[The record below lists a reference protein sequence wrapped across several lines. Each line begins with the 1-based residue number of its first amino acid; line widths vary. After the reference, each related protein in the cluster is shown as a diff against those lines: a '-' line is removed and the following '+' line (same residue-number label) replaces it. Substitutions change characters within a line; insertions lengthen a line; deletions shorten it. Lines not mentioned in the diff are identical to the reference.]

1 MIINKAD
8 GGLLILRS
16 MSLLTGFFET
26 LILLGA
32 VQGFILSGMLR
43 FTKPVIQSS
52 RILAALLF
60 LMALASLNLYIQDSS
75 WFGRVP
81 LLGFL
86 LNFIPMVIVMPM
98 GPLIYFYVR
107 TSSDPS
113 FRFSKK
119 YRIHFY
125 PVIIDL
131 VPHLTALVYV
141 IGIIFRWIPKND
153 APWGNFI
160 DQYNVYSD
168 IPRWISLS
176 CYIWFSKRYLNTL
189 IIKGGN
195 GSKGKAFTVPWLNQI
210 LNLFTVFQVIWLI
223 YLIPYCIPKYSDR
236 LMDLVGWYPVYIPMS
251 ILIYWLGIKGYGS
264 AAALRTLFP
273 SKNKN
278 VGSVSQHQ
286 PVVDRLLKSMEEE
299 KYFLD
304 PALSLSLLAKHTGI
318 PAKTISAVLNQH
330 LHKTFNEFINGY
342 RIRVVK
348 ERLRAATDKN
358 LTIAG
363 LAYECG
369 FNSQPTFQR
378 AFKSI
383 EGESPSEFLAKL
395 DLSA

>member
-1 MIINKAD
+1 
-8 GGLLILRS
+8 
-16 MSLLTGFFET
+16 MSVISGFLET

-32 VQGFILSGMLR
+32 LQGFILSGMLR
-43 FTKPVIQSS
+43 FHKPLIQSS
-52 RILAALLF
+52 RLLAVLLF
-60 LMALASLNLYIQDSS
+60 LMSLASLNLYIQDSS
-75 WFGRVP
+75 WFSRVP

-107 TSSDPS
+107 TRSDQS
-113 FRFSKK
+113 FRFNKK

-131 VPHLTALVYV
+131 IPHLTAFIYI
-141 IGIIFRWIPKND
+141 IGIVTRWIPKND

-168 IPRWISLS
+168 IPRWLSLS
-176 CYIWFSKRYLNTL
+176 TYIWLSKRYLNSVKKITEP
-189 IIKGGN
+189 
-195 GSKGKAFTVPWLNQI
+195 GSKEIESAYPWLNQI
-210 LNLFTVFQVIWLI
+210 LNLFSVFQVIWLI
-223 YLIPYCIPKYSDR
+223 YLIPYCIPKYSDK

-264 AAALRTLFP
+264 ATAQRISNAP
-273 SKNKN
+273 KNRAT
-278 VGSVSQHQ
+278 VPASLSR
-286 PVVDRLLKSMEEE
+286 PVVDRLLKAMEEE
-299 KYFLD
+299 KFFLD

-330 LHKTFNEFINGY
+330 LHKTFNEFINEY
-342 RIRVVK
+342 RIRAVK
-348 ERLRAATDKN
+348 ERLRASADKN

-383 EGESPSEFLAKL
+383 EGESPSEFLAKV
-395 DLSA
+395 DLTS